1 MPFIYVLTEPDTLNI
16 LFSPTETDDFLY
28 NIDCNGGLADVNITP
43 EGGSLN
49 GYEYIWTTVNGSGI
63 EATDQNQTDLSA
75 ATYYVQLTDGNACVY
90 EDSIVITEP
99 EPLHIE
105 VNKTNITCE
114 SLTMDNGS
122 IDITVTGGADTHPY
136 IFNWDNGSTTE
147 DISGLMEGRYIVTV
161 EDEYGCMII
170 DSADIYLPPPL
181 EIDKIVS
188 NYNGMNIRCFEDANG
203 SIDISVISGE
213 GPYSFTWEGP
223 DGYISD
229 QSSINALT
237 AGQYRVHII
246 DSNLCELRDTTDM
259 IEPGQIGF
267 IATVSESDFGSYN
280 VNCFD
285 DNTATIDLDGING
298 VGDISFSWTDGFIG
312 SYREGLGA
320 GLYGVVIS
328 DINTCSKDTIITII
342 QPEPLSVTAT
352 IDQPYC
358 VDMPDGTISLLAGG
372 GFVMADYFYEWSDNT
387 TGSVLPDIAA
397 GTYIYTVT
405 DDNGCSL
412 TDTVIVKSERDN
424 CLTIPNAI
432 SPNGDGIND
441 VWNIDLIDLYPDA
454 EIKIFNRWGELV
466 WASEKGYPQPWN
478 GRSKGRELPVDS
490 YHYIID
496 LNNGRK
502 VILGHVTIVR

>member
-1 MPFIYVLTEPDTLNI
+1 
-16 LFSPTETDDFLY
+16 
-28 NIDCNGGLADVNITP
+28 
-43 EGGSLN
+43 
-49 GYEYIWTTVNGSGI
+49 
-63 EATDQNQTDLSA
+63 
-75 ATYYVQLTDGNACVY
+75 
-90 EDSIVITEP
+90 
-99 EPLHIE
+99 
-105 VNKTNITCE
+105 
-114 SLTMDNGS
+114 MDNGS

-203 SIDISVISGE
+203 SIDISVISGD

-223 DGYISD
+223 DGYTSD